1 MNFRDQLS
9 GFFWLAI
16 SVVVIYVESTQDS
29 IGTLRHQGPGFLPFW
44 SGVVLGIFSIA
55 LIIKSSLARGRGEKL
70 RKSWEG
76 RRWGNVILVLGSLFL
91 YALLLPKIGFIIT
104 TFGLMYLLFGVM
116 GKRKVWI
123 QGMGSLL
130 ATLVSYYVFNT
141 WLDIQLPKGLLGF

>member
-9 GFFWLAI
+9 GFFWLAV
-16 SVVVIYVESTQDS
+16 SGVVIYIESTQDS
-29 IGTLRHQGPGFLPFW
+29 IGTISHQGPGFLPFW
-44 SGVVLGIFSIA
+44 SGVVLGIFSII
-55 LIIKSSLARGRGEKL
+55 LIVKSRLTRDGGEKL

-76 RRWGNVILVLGSLFL
+76 RRWGNVILVITSLFL
-91 YALLLPKIGFIIT
+91 YALLLPKIGFVIT

-116 GKRKVWI
+116 GKRKFWI
-123 QGMGSLL
+123 QGMGAVF